1 LRWQAWQASECREVK
16 ALRIM
21 IEASSEFRRVIGEVS
36 IVELKE
42 GADLNDLISELG
54 HRTGMARQGFIGHYK
69 AGAADLVILVNARN
83 VGAMDKPISLK
94 DEDIVTFLTPATG
107 G

>member
-1 LRWQAWQASECREVK
+1 VEVS
-16 ALRIM
+16 ALRIR
-21 IEASSEFRRVIGEVS
+21 IEASSEFRKVIGNVS
-36 IVELKE
+36 IVELKA
-42 GADLNDLISELG
+42 GADLDDLISELG
-54 HRTGMARQGFIGHYK
+54 HRTGKAREGFIGHYK

-83 VGAMDKPISLK
+83 IGAINKPISLK